1 MTIVNYN
8 VAAQRAA
15 TTMTRNDKA
24 MNTAMSRLSTGIK
37 LNQAED
43 GPASIGV
50 YKGLQVQA
58 VSTRAGIENINNG
71 ISYLRTI
78 DDAGAAIESLLIRM
92 KELAVTA
99 QSGTVTADQAAA
111 LNTEY
116 VALGKQWDRIVADT
130 KWNGSAVMGAGT
142 LNIGVGSGAVVP
154 MALLD
159 WASTATASS
168 AVGSSGAAAPD
179 NGTAASSAFTFAT
192 AANEKINDVA
202 NPAVAQA
209 AMEKV
214 TRALENLGKER
225 ARLGSYINSLKSS
238 ADAMSDLADRY
249 ESNASAIGDAN
260 YAAES
265 ANLATAQIVSQAATA
280 MLAQANAQKNTVLAL
295 LK

>member
-15 TTMTRNDKA
+15 TTMARNDKA

-58 VSTRAGIENINNG
+58 VSARAGIENINNG

-192 AANEKINDVA
+192 PANEKINDVA

>member
-1 MTIVNYN
+1 MTILNYN

-116 VALGKQWDRIVADT
+116 VALGKQWNRIVADT
-130 KWNGSAVMGAGT
+130 KWNGSAVMGADT
-142 LNIGVGSGAVVP
+142 LNIGVGSGAVVQ

-159 WASTATASS
+159 WDSTATASS
-168 AVGSSGAAAPD
+168 AVGSTTADAAD
-179 NGTAASSAFTFAT
+179 NGTANTSAFDFDT
-192 AANEKINDVA
+192 AANELINDVTD
-202 NPAVAQA
+202 PTVAQE

>member
-1 MTIVNYN
+1 MTILNYN

-99 QSGTVTADQAAA
+99 QSGTVDADQAAA

-168 AVGSSGAAAPD
+168 AVGSSGAAAAD

-192 AANEKINDVA
+192 AANEKINDVT